1 MNELCFRRK
10 GGKSYIP
17 NDAEK
22 LSLELSQV
30 QHRKGESAFRIQQCT
45 RDKRWS
51 AFRYAVYGTQQRSAA
66 RTEQQIAQK
75 TLNSPNHHK

>member
-30 QHRKGESAFRIQQCT
+30 QHRKGESAFRIQQCNVQET
-45 RDKRWS
+45 KGGLHLDMLYM
-51 AFRYAVYGTQQRSAA
+51 A
-66 RTEQQIAQK
+66 
-75 TLNSPNHHK
+75 LNRGLQLELSNK